1 MAIGNSS
8 ISTLIEKA
16 KNSSSTLADEKYY
29 DNIFRKNDFL
39 INQLKMNIKLE
50 GNYYLLYH

>member
-16 KNSSSTLADEKYY
+16 KNKISTLADEKYY
-29 DNIFRKNDFL
+29 NYIFRKNDFL